1 MKNHD
6 TVVSMKAIKFAT
18 QIDEK
23 VLKDLRSYIKETDRS
38 ISSVVTEAVAEY
50 LQRSKMRPAFR
61 SAMDEVL
68 DEHEELLTRLAK

>member
-1 MKNHD
+1 MNNHD
-6 TVVSMKAIKFAT
+6 IVNFMKAIKFAT

-23 VLKDLRSYIKETDRS
+23 VLKDLKSYVNETDRS

-50 LQRSKMRPAFR
+50 LQRSKLRPAFR

>member
-1 MKNHD
+1 
-6 TVVSMKAIKFAT
+6 MKAKKFAT

-23 VLKDLRSYIKETDRS
+23 VLKDLKSYTAQSDRS

-50 LQRSKMRPAFR
+50 LQRSKVRPAFK

-68 DEHEELLTRLAK
+68 NEHEELLTRLAK

>member
-1 MKNHD
+1 MK
-6 TVVSMKAIKFAT
+6 VKKFAT
-18 QIDEK
+18 QMDEK
-23 VLKDLRSYIKETDRS
+23 VLKDLKAYVVDADRT

-68 DEHEELLTRLAK
+68 NDHQELLKRLAK